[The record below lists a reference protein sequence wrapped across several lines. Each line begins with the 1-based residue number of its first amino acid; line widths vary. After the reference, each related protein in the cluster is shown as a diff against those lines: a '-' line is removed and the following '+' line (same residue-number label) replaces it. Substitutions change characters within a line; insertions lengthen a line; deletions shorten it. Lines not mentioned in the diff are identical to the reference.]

1 MERIKRFRAA
11 CGEDFFQEL
20 AKENSLREFEN
31 LKNVIKKF
39 ILWSLVAILLR
50 ETDNPENY
58 YAMYTI

>member
-1 MERIKRFRAA
+1 
-11 CGEDFFQEL
+11 L